1 MVRARG
7 DDTSVLALGPVTRAV
22 MDPLALTETKITA
35 SARVVTE
42 SAGSSP
48 LDIARRSA
56 VDMDALFVHVA
67 ERAADAIFDALVAR
81 ARQASCSL
89 YDVIAPAFRKD
100 IEVALVRSID
110 AELAGVSVAVTHV
123 ESLELTMDA
132 KTEAWL
138 RSRRVSARA
147 VVVAAPSADTL
158 DDGESSPAVDVTE
171 VAGICAKC
179 AAQVSAGTLAC
190 PACGG
195 AIVLPPPCGRCG
207 TRLRPGSRFCVDC
220 GARA

>member
-35 SARVVTE
+35 SARVVTK
-42 SAGSSP
+42 SVGTGP
-48 LDIARRSA
+48 LDLARRSA
-56 VDMDALFVHVA
+56 VDMDALFVRVA
-67 ERAADAIFDALVAR
+67 ERAADALFDALVAR

-89 YDVIAPAFRKD
+89 YDVLAPAFRKD
-100 IEVALVRSID
+100 LELALVRSID
-110 AELAGVSVAVTHV
+110 AELAGVSVVVTRV
-123 ESLELTMDA
+123 ESLELTMDP

-147 VVVAAPSADTL
+147 VVVASPSGDTL
-158 DDGESSPAVDVTE
+158 QDGESSRAVDITE
-171 VAGICAKC
+171 VAGVCANC
-179 AAQVSAGTLAC
+179 AVQVSPGTAAC

-195 AIVLPPPCGRCG
+195 PIVAPPPCVRCG
-207 TRLRPGSRFCVDC
+207 TSLRPGSRFCVDC